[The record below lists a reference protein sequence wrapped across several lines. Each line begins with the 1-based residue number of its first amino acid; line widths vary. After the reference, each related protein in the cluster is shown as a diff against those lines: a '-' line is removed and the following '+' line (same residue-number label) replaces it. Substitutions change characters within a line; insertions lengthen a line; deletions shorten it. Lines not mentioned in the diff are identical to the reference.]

1 MNVVAKVKDF
11 FGGIWGFFADVK
23 SEMKKVSYP
32 SRDEVTGTT
41 IVVLIAS
48 VIFAVYLWLA
58 DVVIVQ
64 LFKSIG
70 S

>member
-1 MNVVAKVKDF
+1 VKDF
-11 FGGIWGFFADVK
+11 FGGIGQFFVDVK

>member
-1 MNVVAKVKDF
+1 MNLVVKVKDF
-11 FGGIWGFFADVK
+11 FGGIGRFFSDVK

-48 VIFAVYLWLA
+48 VIFAIYLWLA